1 MWNGFSNSS
10 DRRGLT
16 LVEVIAGLVLLATLL
31 TAVLVG
37 FKTHAAQIR
46 GARDRLKATEMAD
59 ELLSGWMA
67 EGVLPPIG
75 TQKALAGTDGWAWR
89 LLANESQQS
98 GPVKIG
104 SVSIEIIRLR
114 DAAVEEVLA
123 SVALVVP
130 GNTSALK

>member
-10 DRRGLT
+10 GRRALT

-31 TAVLVG
+31 TAVLAA

-46 GARDRLKATEMAD
+46 RARDRLQASAMAED
-59 ELLSGWMA
+59 MLIGWTA
-67 EGVLPPIG
+67 EGVLPPVG
-75 TQKALAGTDGWAWR
+75 TQKALAGTDGWVWR

-104 SVSIEIIRLR
+104 SVSVEIIRPR
-114 DAAVEEVLA
+114 EAAADEVLA
-123 SVALVVP
+123 SVVLVVP
-130 GNTSALK
+130 GNTSPVQ